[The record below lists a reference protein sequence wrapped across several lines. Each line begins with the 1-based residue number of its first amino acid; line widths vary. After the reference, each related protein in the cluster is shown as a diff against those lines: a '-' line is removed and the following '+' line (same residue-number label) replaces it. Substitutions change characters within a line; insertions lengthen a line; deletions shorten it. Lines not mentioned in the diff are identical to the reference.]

1 MFNGSAAFV
10 ATFEGVPHALVTQP
24 HRPGVHEYRW
34 TTATLACSELLF
46 GRLRLPEAVDSIQ
59 PFMMSSCRTGSAI
72 SDARAVET
80 QFGCVRSLA
89 AVTNEHDATSPWRL
103 KEFARDDLEETIALM
118 RRGYT
123 HDVESD
129 PELSE
134 QRSELEQILEND
146 AGWCWIVRSEDDSS
160 VTGAVSYIAMH
171 IEISETPGALVSELV
186 VDPRHRRKGLAVL
199 MQRHA
204 YA

>member
-1 MFNGSAAFV
+1 
-10 ATFEGVPHALVTQP
+10 
-24 HRPGVHEYRW
+24 
-34 TTATLACSELLF
+34 
-46 GRLRLPEAVDSIQ
+46 
-59 PFMMSSCRTGSAI
+59 MMSSCRAGSAI

-80 QFGCVRSLA
+80 QFGYVRSLA
-89 AVTNEHDATSPWRL
+89 AVTNEHDAMSSWRL

-160 VTGAVSYIAMH
+160 VTGVASYIAMH
-171 IEISETPGALVSELV
+171 IEISETPGSLVSELV

-204 YA
+204 YARLHECGLEFVFGNIKPGNDTLRRQAEILGRSIWYRSVVFQPIKS